1 MLQDNNQE
9 EEQNNIEDNESVRAH
24 YSGLPKSQKIAVA
37 VLAFFAV
44 FVVIIWSMQIRD
56 NIFSPFDRDK
66 NISNQPSSSVCTGS
80 ECLPDMR
87 GQAGVSNQ
95 NTDSDLMN
103 QDTDNDGLSD
113 WEELT
118 IYKTSPYLEDSDSD
132 GVNDKAEIDAGE
144 NPLCKKGDI
153 CDVGAKASQDDI
165 SEEPDNA
172 PSAPVVPGPGASEVP
187 LNASEEEALL
197 MEILQ
202 GQGDAATLR
211 NLLIQAGMDE
221 RLLNQLSDEDLLK
234 SYQEVL
240 GQ

>member
-9 EEQNNIEDNESVRAH
+9 EEQNNIENNESVRAH

-66 NISNQPSSSVCTGS
+66 NISNQPLSGVCTGP
-80 ECLPDMR
+80 EC
-87 GQAGVSNQ
+87 ASNQ
-95 NTDSDLMN
+95 NMDSDLMN
-103 QDTDNDGLSD
+103 QDTDNDGLTD

-132 GVNDKAEIDAGE
+132 GINDKDEIDLE
-144 NPLCKKGDI
+144 KNPLCKEGDI
-153 CDVGAKASQDDI
+153 CDVVSNASTGEV
-165 SEEPDNA
+165 SEEPVNA
-172 PSAPVVPGPGASEVP
+172 PDAPVVSVPDASKVP
-187 LNASEEEALL
+187 LSESEEEALL
-197 MEILQ
+197 MGILQ

-221 RLLNQLSDEDLLK
+221 RLLNQLSDEDLLN